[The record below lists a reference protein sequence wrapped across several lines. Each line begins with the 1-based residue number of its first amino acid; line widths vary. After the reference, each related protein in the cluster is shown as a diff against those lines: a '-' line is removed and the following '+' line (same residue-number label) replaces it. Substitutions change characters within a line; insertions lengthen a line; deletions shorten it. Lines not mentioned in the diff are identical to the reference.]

1 MKFSNLEFVEV
12 MARFPSRLAMVD
24 FIELRRQGAS
34 ADFGEMDLEI
44 TKESAVGLMRLMTCE
59 ARKLVL
65 TQWMNFCCVVRA
77 ALAGPR
83 GEELHMPAGDSHLG
97 HSVRLDEC
105 EVVSFAEKYRYA
117 FPYSKVP
124 AVELRKY
131 LKKSLEI
138 FLQYQLFRT
147 NDEIK
152 LLAKKVEVIFEDGL
166 LGLDA
171 CIAQDER

>member
-1 MKFSNLEFVEV
+1 
-12 MARFPSRLAMVD
+12 MACFPNRLAMMD
-24 FIELRRQGAS
+24 FIELCRQGAS

-44 TKESAVGLMRLMTCE
+44 TKESALGLMKLMTCE
-59 ARKLVL
+59 ARKLFL
-65 TQWMNFCCVVRA
+65 TQWITFCAIVRQ
-77 ALAGPR
+77 ALGEPR
-83 GEELHMPAGDSHLG
+83 GEVLHMPGDSHLRPL
-97 HSVRLDEC
+97 VEC
-105 EVVSFAEKYRYA
+105 EVVSFAEKYRDA

-147 NDEIK
+147 NDEIN
-152 LLAKKVEVIFEDGL
+152 LLVKKVEVIFEDGL